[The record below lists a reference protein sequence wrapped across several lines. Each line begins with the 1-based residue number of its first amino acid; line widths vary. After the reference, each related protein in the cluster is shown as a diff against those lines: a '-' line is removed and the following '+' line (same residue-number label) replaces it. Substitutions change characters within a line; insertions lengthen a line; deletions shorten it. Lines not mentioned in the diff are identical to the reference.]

1 MNSKKSKTTKRN
13 RVDNWNIIILIGRAK
28 KSFPLVGK
36 SEGGGGG
43 GGRWM
48 REIIYGVDD
57 ERPTTRENH
66 LESCVGDYLYSRSA
80 DIQTCIS
87 S

>member
-1 MNSKKSKTTKRN
+1 MEYYHTDWAGQEIVSTRWK
-13 RVDNWNIIILIGRAK
+13 VDA
-28 KSFPLVGK
+28 
-36 SEGGGGG
+36 
-43 GGRWM
+43 M

-66 LESCVGDYLYSRSA
+66 LESCVGDYLYSLSA
-80 DIQTCIS
+80 DIQTGIS

>member
-13 RVDNWNIIILIGRAK
+13 RVDNWYVIILIVSTRWKVGR
-28 KSFPLVGK
+28 GW
-36 SEGGGGG
+36 GGGGA
-43 GGRWM
+43 M

-66 LESCVGDYLYSRSA
+66 LESCVGDYLYSLSA